1 MSFDI
6 LLPQL
11 SKKYEVE
18 VLTLTFFPISDT
30 ATQSLVVEC
39 PVCVCEYPRS
49 RMETMFL
56 CGHTFCIDCTKGYY
70 RAAIKEIKNA
80 ESLKRLP
87 CLVQHLELSDDIKW
101 DFFQYLEIKVSY
113 NSFIQMF

>member
-1 MSFDI
+1 
-6 LLPQL
+6 
-11 SKKYEVE
+11 
-18 VLTLTFFPISDT
+18 
-30 ATQSLVVEC
+30 
-39 PVCVCEYPRS
+39 
-49 RMETMFL
+49 METMFL